1 MRILALDST
10 TRAGSVALIV
20 SDEDVVCFVDE
31 RAGDESRTHAER
43 LPADLLAVLAA
54 HGLKPSAIDLFAVAS
69 GPGLFTGLRVG
80 VATMQ
85 GFSLVEGKPLIGVSA
100 LDAIAHLASR
110 DAAPN
115 DLVAAWMN
123 AHRKDVFTSLYVV
136 GAAPVFDVHRVEQRE
151 GPGVGDPASTLARWI
166 DIGAAPA
173 LLAGDG
179 ALLYRDL
186 IAARLP
192 DVRIVDTGPLAAAI
206 GLQAKARHRRGER
219 GSAAGVV
226 PLYVRRPDAELA
238 RDHALAD
245 RSAHLDRSD

>member
-20 SDEDVVCFVDE
+20 SDEGAVCFVDQ

-43 LPADLLAVLAA
+43 LPADLLSLLAA
-54 HGLKPSAIDLFAVAS
+54 HGLTLSAIDLFAVAS

-80 VATMQ
+80 IATMQ

-110 DAAPN
+110 DALPN

-123 AHRKDVFTSLYVV
+123 AHRTDVFTSLHLV
-136 GAAPVFDVHRVEQRE
+136 GIRPVFDPRRLEERE
-151 GPGVGDPASTLARWI
+151 GPRVGDPAVTLARWI
-166 DIGAAPA
+166 DSGAAPA

-179 ALLYRDL
+179 ALLYGDL
-186 IAARLP
+186 IGVRLP
-192 DVRIVDTGPLAAAI
+192 EVRIVDPGPLAAAI
-206 GLQAKARHRRGER
+206 GFIADARHRRGDR
-219 GSAAGVV
+219 GSGAGVV

-245 RSAHLDRSD
+245 RNAHLDRSD